1 MNLRTWR
8 VLGIGVAFFTLAVT
22 GCTDTTVEP
31 KSTISDANIFK
42 DPASYLAFLAKL
54 YGGLA
59 LTGQQGPNGQPDIN
73 GIDEGF
79 SNYVRALWYSQEL
92 PTDEA
97 VLGWPDPGVP
107 DLISWRWDASNDF
120 IKTVYYRVYFQI
132 QLINEF
138 LRQTTDAKLAERGH
152 TAYQNQVHQYRAEA
166 RFLRALSYWHG
177 MDAFGGIPIVTDAQP
192 LSAIPPAQNTR
203 TEVYDFTVSELNA
216 ILNDL
221 PDPTPATYGR
231 ANKYAAEMLLAN
243 VYLNAAV
250 YTSTPHYDLALAA
263 AQDVIDNGGYA
274 LDTVVTFTVATP
286 NPPLDPLNGAH
297 VDTVRTLRVFLADND
312 QSREMIFPVTSDG
325 TRTQTW
331 GNTTFLIHAAC
342 GGLWMD
348 IRLYGTNGCW
358 AGLRLKAQA
367 YNMFAAG
374 DVRARSFFKDSQTVA
389 VTSVPD
395 WYKGVAAPKFYNR
408 RANGS
413 QGSNSTHPDTDFPMF
428 RLSEAYLI
436 YAEANARG
444 GFGNAGTALN
454 YVNALRTRAGVPTF
468 GSLQVDSLL
477 AERGRELRWE
487 AKRRTDL
494 IRFGLFTGGTYVWE
508 WKGNVQAGASTD
520 AHFNLYPFP
529 ANELIANP
537 NLKQNPGY

>member
-1 MNLRTWR
+1 
-8 VLGIGVAFFTLAVT
+8 LGLGAAFVTLAVA

-31 KSTISDANIFK
+31 KSTISDANIFN
-42 DPASYLAFLAKL
+42 DPASYRAFLAKL

-79 SNYVRALWYSQEL
+79 SNYVRAYWYAQEL

-97 VLGWPDPGVP
+97 VLAWGDPGVP
-107 DLISWRWDASNDF
+107 DLINWRWDASNDF

-138 LRQTTDAKLAERGH
+138 LRQTTDGKLAERGH
-152 TAYQNQVHQYRAEA
+152 TSYAARVHEYRAEA

-177 MDAFGGIPIVTDAQP
+177 MDAFGDIPIVTDAQP
-192 LSAIPPAQNTR
+192 LSATPPAQNTR
-203 TEVYDFTVSELNA
+203 TEVYDFIVSELNA

-221 PDPTPATYGR
+221 PDPGPATYGR
-231 ANKYAAEMLLAN
+231 ANRNAAQMLLAN

-250 YTSTPHYDLALAA
+250 YTGTPHYDLALAA

-274 LDTVVTFTVATP
+274 LDTLVTFTVATP
-286 NPPLDPLNGAH
+286 NPPLDPTNAAH

-325 TRTQTW
+325 ARTQTW

-342 GGLWMD
+342 GGNWMD
-348 IRLYGTNGCW
+348 TRIYGTNGCW
-358 AGLRLKAQA
+358 WGLRLKAQA
-367 YNMFAAG
+367 YNMFAPG
-374 DVRARSFFKDSQTVA
+374 DARAASFFTDNQTVA

-408 RANGS
+408 RMDGS

-436 YAEANARG
+436 YAEASARG
-444 GFGNAGTALN
+444 GGGNAGTALN
-454 YVNALRTRAGVPTF
+454 YVNALRTRAGIT
-468 GSLQVDSLL
+468 GLAALDVDSLL

-494 IRFGLFTGGTYVWE
+494 IRYGLFTGGTYVWE
-508 WKGNVQAGASTD
+508 WKGNVQAGAATD
-520 AHFNLYPFP
+520 AHFNLYPLP

-537 NLKQNPGY
+537 NLTQNPGY

>member
-8 VLGIGVAFFTLAVT
+8 VLGIGAAFFTLAVA

-31 KSTISDANIFK
+31 KSTISDANIFN
-42 DPASYLAFLAKL
+42 DPAAYRAFLAKL

-79 SNYVRALWYSQEL
+79 SNYVRAYWYAQEL

-97 VLGWPDPGVP
+97 VLGWGDPGVP

-138 LRQTTDAKLAERGH
+138 LRQTTDGKLAERGH
-152 TAYQNQVHQYRAEA
+152 TAYAAQVHEYRAEA

-192 LSAIPPAQNTR
+192 LSATPPAQNTR
-203 TEVYDFTVSELNA
+203 TEVYDFMVSELTA
-216 ILNDL
+216 ILSDL
-221 PDPTPATYGR
+221 PAPGPATYGR
-231 ANKYAAEMLLAN
+231 ANRYAAQMLLAN
-243 VYLNAAV
+243 VYLNSAV
-250 YTSTPHYDLALAA
+250 YTGTPHYDLALAA

-286 NPPLDPLNGAH
+286 NPPLDPTNAAH

-312 QSREMIFPVTSDG
+312 QSNEMIFPVTSDG

-342 GGLWMD
+342 GGNWMD
-348 IRLYGTNGCW
+348 TRVYGTNGCW
-358 AGLRLKAQA
+358 WGLRLKAQA
-367 YNMFAAG
+367 YNMFAAN
-374 DVRARSFFKDSQTVA
+374 DVRAGGFFTDSQTVA

-408 RANGS
+408 TVTGAP
-413 QGSNSTHPDTDFPMF
+413 GSNSTHPDTDFPMF

-444 GFGNAGTALN
+444 GGGNAGTALN
-454 YVNALRTRAGVPTF
+454 YVNALRTRAGITSL
-468 GSLQVDSLL
+468 GSLVVDTLL
-477 AERGRELRWE
+477 AERGRELLWE

-494 IRFGLFTGGTYVWE
+494 IRFGLFTGGTYLWE
-508 WKGNVQAGASTD
+508 WKGNVQGGAATD
-520 AHFNLYPFP
+520 AHFNLYPIP

-537 NLKQNPGY
+537 NLTQNPGY